1 MGKENILVTRV
12 KAAFCGNTK
21 QMPQEVNRQIFIQ
34 YYFLSKAA
42 ASVPVLNLK
51 GFERGQAQGR
61 SCPAARA
68 RRQ

>member
-1 MGKENILVTRV
+1 
-12 KAAFCGNTK
+12 
-21 QMPQEVNRQIFIQ
+21 VNRQIFIQ
-34 YYFLSKAA
+34 YYFLLKAA

-61 SCPAARA
+61 SCPAARV